1 MPAETGH
8 ATTLGEPFRV
18 ANQTAKKRAPN
29 KQLVA
34 AQTRGELL
42 YVEDDGIKAILMS
55 AALGMRPQIKLQIAT
70 PGAPS
75 PEVARGQRLDFLLL
89 DMHLPDTNG
98 IELLAALRKTDRLQ
112 SMPTIVMPAGARV
125 HNIER
130 SLGCGFVGYR
140 TKPLDID
147 KTLTELDDWLG
158 RGLPASGG

>member
-1 MPAETGH
+1 MHLP
-8 ATTLGEPFRV
+8 
-18 ANQTAKKRAPN
+18 
-29 KQLVA
+29 
-34 AQTRGELL
+34 
-42 YVEDDGIKAILMS
+42 
-55 AALGMRPQIKLQIAT
+55 
-70 PGAPS
+70 
-75 PEVARGQRLDFLLL
+75 

-98 IELLAALRKTDRLQ
+98 IELLTALRKTDRLQ
-112 SMPTIVMPAGARV
+112 SMPAIVRPAGARV